1 MTLARRMQQIKPSP
15 TMAMAA
21 QVKALSEKG
30 IDIVDF
36 GIGEPDFRSP
46 DVASEAAHRA
56 IQDGHTKYTPASGTD
71 ELKEAIIH
79 KLKADHHLDYNKR
92 EVIVSCGAK
101 HTLYNIAQVLFDPQD
116 EVIIPAPYWVS
127 YPDQVLLNDARP
139 VFIETREEDQF
150 LLTPSQLKK
159 AITSRTKAI
168 ILNYPCNPTG
178 STYTAKQL
186 EGLSDLLIET
196 PLWII
201 SDEIYEKFVY
211 DDVVHTSIA
220 SLGGP
225 LKKKTIL
232 VNGVSKSY
240 AMTGWRIGYAAG
252 NQEVI
257 EAMGT
262 VQSQC
267 TSNPSSISQKAA
279 AAALR
284 EGGSFVQT
292 MIREFSDRRDLM
304 VKGLNAIPGI
314 KCPRPLGSFY
324 VFPNV
329 KALIGTTYNGHKI
342 GSSLHLAAFLLEQGW
357 VSTIPGEAFGVA
369 GYLRLSFATSKER
382 LMTGLQKIKEAILM
396 LSHG

>member
-1 MTLARRMQQIKPSP
+1 MTFARRMQQIKPSP

-21 QVKALSEKG
+21 QVKALAEKG
-30 IDIVDF
+30 IDVIDF

-46 DVASEAAHRA
+46 DAASEAARRA

-79 KLKADHHLDYNKR
+79 KLKADHHLDYTKK
-92 EVIVSCGAK
+92 EVMVSCGAK
-101 HTLYNIAQVLFDPQD
+101 HTLYNIAQVLFDRHD

-139 VFIETREEDQF
+139 VIVETREEDQF
-150 LLTPSQLKK
+150 LITPSQLKK

-186 EGLSDLLIET
+186 EDLADLLIEA

-201 SDEIYEKFVY
+201 SDEIYEKFIY
-211 DDVVHTSIA
+211 ENVVHTSIA
-220 SLGGP
+220 SLSGD
-225 LKKKTIL
+225 LKKKTII

-262 VQSQC
+262 VQSQS

-284 EGGSFVQT
+284 EGTSFIQT
-292 MIREFSDRRDLM
+292 MVREFASRRKLM
-304 VKGLNAIPGI
+304 VEGLNAIPGV
-314 KCPRPLGSFY
+314 KCPSPLGSFY

-329 KALIGTTYNGHKI
+329 KALIGKEYNGHKI
-342 GSSLHLAAFLLEQGW
+342 RSSIHLATFLLEQGG
-357 VSTIPGEAFGVA
+357 VSTIPGEAFGVD

-382 LMTGLQKIKEAILM
+382 LMTGLKKIEKAILT
-396 LSHG
+396 LFH